1 MAISAPAGAHLV
13 QRLAERIARE
23 ERGRPAMLPA
33 LALSAGIVSFFG
45 GVAGAALSRKVEVR
59 ADVFSLNLAGDADAF
74 ISLERRLALKAL
86 AEPRP
91 PKLLQKLF
99 GTHPPTVE
107 RIGLGLAWART
118 RPRTAAAAAEAD
130 PRLRTPEGS

>member
-1 MAISAPAGAHLV
+1 
-13 QRLAERIARE
+13 
-23 ERGRPAMLPA
+23 
-33 LALSAGIVSFFG
+33 
-45 GVAGAALSRKVEVR
+45 
-59 ADVFSLNLAGDADAF
+59 VFSLDLAGDPDAF

-118 RPRTAAAAAEAD
+118 RPRSPAEAAAA
-130 PRLRTPEGS
+130 PGLHTPEGS